1 MEEQTPT
8 PEPSL
13 FQRMKHRLTPEGVP
27 ADDRG
32 RMRMV
37 MESLILHIHPAK
49 VETTS
54 MKWTYTWGL
63 GGLSALLMA
72 ILGGTGIILIN
83 NYTPAAPQ
91 AYLDILE
98 INSNVWFGELIRNL
112 HHWSANLLIVVTV
125 LHLIRV
131 FVTGA
136 YRPPREL
143 NWLIG
148 VAMLL
153 LVIGANFTGYLL
165 PWDQLAYWAITVGTS
180 IISYVPLVGQ
190 WLSQLI
196 LGGPEVGANTLL
208 NFYSMHIS
216 FIPLAIFGLMSYHF
230 WRVRKDGGLT
240 IPKSSK
246 QIEDPKPE
254 RVTTI
259 PNLTN
264 REMIFALAWTAALLL
279 FSMLVPAPLEGIA
292 NPALSPNPA
301 KAPWYFMGLQELL
314 LHFHPLV
321 GAIII
326 PSLAIAGIFL
336 LPFFDLN
343 LKSYAVRSK
352 FIDRVDEHTAQI
364 MLDRLHASTAANPIA
379 EFRVLGGAM
388 ARVSP
393 EATAFAHR
401 SSRVMAS
408 FIVQYEDREEAG
420 IHNTWVSDSLA
431 ALDQGTGAVY
441 VNFVADEGQARLH
454 DAYPAATWE
463 RLAAIKAKYD
473 PTNLFRRNH
482 NIKPII
488 G

>member
-1 MEEQTPT
+1 MEEQTPQT
-8 PEPSL
+8 EPSI
-13 FQRMKHRLTPEGVP
+13 FERMRNRLTPDGVP
-27 ADDRG
+27 SDDRG

-37 MESLILHIHPAK
+37 VDSLILHIHPAK
-49 VETTS
+49 VEVTS

-63 GGLSALLMA
+63 GGLSGLLMT
-72 ILGGTGIILIN
+72 ILGLTGMVLLN
-83 NYTPAAPQ
+83 NYTPATPQ

-112 HHWSANLLIVVTV
+112 HHWSANLLIVVAV

-131 FVTGA
+131 FVTGS

-148 VAMLL
+148 VVMLL
-153 LVIGANFTGYLL
+153 LVLGANFTGYLL

-180 IISYVPLVGQ
+180 IISYVPLIGQ
-190 WLSQLI
+190 WLSQLV

-240 IPKSSK
+240 MPRSSK
-246 QIEDPKPE
+246 QTEAPKPE

-259 PNLTN
+259 PHLVN
-264 REMIFALAWTAALLL
+264 REMIFAIAWIAALLL

-321 GAIII
+321 GAIVL
-326 PSLAIAGIFL
+326 PSLAILGIFL
-336 LPFFDLN
+336 LPFFDIN
-343 LKSYAVRSK
+343 LKSVGVYFRSQRGRSLTLLAVGMAL
-352 FIDRVDEHTAQI
+352 VATPLWVLLDEYVLNWNAWLPAWD
-364 MLDRLHASTAANPIA
+364 MLISNGLIPLAVVLLPLIYLDDLIHKTFHADT
-379 EFRVLGGAM
+379 EERVLFIA
-388 ARVSP
+388 SFLF
-393 EATAFAHR
+393 TAF
-401 SSRVMAS
+401 
-408 FIVQYEDREEAG
+408 IVLTIIG
-420 IHNTWVSDSLA
+420 IYFRGPGMSL
-431 ALDQGTGAVY
+431 Y
-441 VNFVADEGQARLH
+441 FPWNM
-454 DAYPAATWE
+454 
-463 RLAAIKAKYD
+463 
-473 PTNLFRRNH
+473 
-482 NIKPII
+482 PII
-488 G
+488 TH

>member
-1 MEEQTPT
+1 MEERNTQ
-8 PEPSL
+8 PEPSI
-13 FQRMKHRLTPEGVP
+13 FERMRNRLAPEGVP
-27 ADDRG
+27 TDDRR

-37 MESLILHIHPAK
+37 MDSLVLHMHPAK
-49 VETTS
+49 VEISS

-63 GGLSALLMA
+63 GGLAALLMT
-72 ILGGTGIILIN
+72 ILGLTGIVLLN

-91 AYLDILE
+91 SYLDILE

-112 HHWSANLLIVVTV
+112 HHWSANLLIVVAV

-153 LVIGANFTGYLL
+153 LVLGANFTGYLL

-180 IISYVPLVGQ
+180 IVSYVPLIGQ
-190 WLSQLI
+190 WLGRLV

-246 QIEDPKPE
+246 QTEDSKPE

-259 PNLTN
+259 PHLVH
-264 REMIFALAWTAALLL
+264 REFIFALAWTAALLV
-279 FSMLVPAPLEGIA
+279 FAMLVPAPLEGIA
-292 NPALSPNPA
+292 DPGVSPNPA

-321 GAIII
+321 GAVIL
-326 PSLAIAGIFL
+326 PSLAIIGIFM

-343 LKSYAVRSK
+343 PKSVGVYFRSQRGRALTVLAVG
-352 FIDRVDEHTAQI
+352 IALIATPVWVLLDAYVLNWTAWLSTWNTLLSNGLI
-364 MLDRLHASTAANPIA
+364 PLAVVMLPIIFLDSWIHKSFQA
-379 EFRVLGGAM
+379 DTEERVLFIASF
-388 ARVSP
+388 VF
-393 EATAFAHR
+393 TAF
-401 SSRVMAS
+401 
-408 FIVQYEDREEAG
+408 IVLTVIG
-420 IHNTWVSDSLA
+420 IFFRGPGMSLY
-431 ALDQGTGAVY
+431 LPW
-441 VNFVADEGQARLH
+441 NM
-454 DAYPAATWE
+454 
-463 RLAAIKAKYD
+463 
-473 PTNLFRRNH
+473 
-482 NIKPII
+482 PIVTH
-488 G
+488 

>member
-1 MEEQTPT
+1 MSEQI
-8 PEPSL
+8 PEPSI
-13 FQRMKHRLTPEGVP
+13 FKRMRKKLVPEGIP

-32 RMRMV
+32 RIRMV
-37 MESLILHIHPAK
+37 VDSLILHIHPSK
-49 VETTS
+49 VEVSTL
-54 MKWTYTWGL
+54 KWTYTWGL
-63 GGLSALLMA
+63 GGLSALLMTV
-72 ILGGTGIILIN
+72 LGLTGIILLN

-91 AYLDILE
+91 AYFDILE
-98 INSNVWFGELIRNL
+98 LNSNVWFGELIRNL

-165 PWDQLAYWAITVGTS
+165 PWDQLAFWAITVGTS
-180 IISYVPLVGQ
+180 IISYVPLIGN
-190 WLSQLI
+190 WLSRLI

-216 FIPLAIFGLMSYHF
+216 FIPLTIFGLMMYHF

-240 IPKSSK
+240 HPRSATQAEEEKG
-246 QIEDPKPE
+246 E

-259 PNLTN
+259 PNLVHK
-264 REMIFALAWTAALLL
+264 ELIFALAWTSALLL

-321 GAIII
+321 GAIVI
-326 PSLAIAGIFL
+326 PSFVIIGIFL

-343 LKSYAVRSK
+343 PASVGVYFRSARGRSLTLFSAGLALIATPAWVLLDEFVLKWTDWLPAW
-352 FIDRVDEHTAQI
+352 
-364 MLDRLHASTAANPIA
+364 N
-379 EFRVLGGAM
+379 
-388 ARVSP
+388 
-393 EATAFAHR
+393 
-401 SSRVMAS
+401 
-408 FIVQYEDREEAG
+408 
-420 IHNTWVSDSLA
+420 
-431 ALDQGTGAVY
+431 ALLSNG
-441 VNFVADEGQARLH
+441 LI
-454 DAYPAATWE
+454 P
-463 RLAAIKAKYD
+463 LAAILLPLILLDDWIAKRYKADTEERVLFIAAFLLIAFIVLTLIGIYFRG
-473 PTNLFRRNH
+473 PGMNLYLPWNM
-482 NIKPII
+482 PISH
-488 G
+488 

>member
-1 MEEQTPT
+1 MEEQTPQ

-13 FQRMKHRLTPEGVP
+13 FERMRKRLTPEGVP

-63 GGLSALLMA
+63 GGLSALLMT

-83 NYTPAAPQ
+83 NYTPVAPQ

-131 FVTGA
+131 FVTGT

-153 LVIGANFTGYLL
+153 LVLGANFTGYLL

-180 IISYVPLVGQ
+180 IISYVPLIGQ
-190 WLSQLI
+190 WLTQLV

-246 QIEDPKPE
+246 QTEDPKPE

-264 REMIFALAWTAALLL
+264 REMIFALSWTAALLL

-343 LKSYAVRSK
+343 LKSVGVYFRSQRGRALTVLAVGIALIATPIWVLLDEYLLNWTLWLPTWDTLISNGL
-352 FIDRVDEHTAQI
+352 IPLAVIALPLILLDDRIHKIFQADTE
-364 MLDRLHASTAANPIA
+364 
-379 EFRVLGGAM
+379 ERVLFIATFLF
-388 ARVSP
+388 
-393 EATAFAHR
+393 TAF
-401 SSRVMAS
+401 
-408 FIVQYEDREEAG
+408 IVLTLIG
-420 IHNTWVSDSLA
+420 IYFR
-431 ALDQGTGAVY
+431 GPGM
-441 VNFVADEGQARLH
+441 
-454 DAYPAATWE
+454 
-463 RLAAIKAKYD
+463 
-473 PTNLFRRNH
+473 NLYLPWNMPVVVH
-482 NIKPII
+482 
-488 G
+488 

>member
-1 MEEQTPT
+1 MEEKTPL
-8 PEPSL
+8 PEPSI
-13 FQRMKHRLTPEGVP
+13 FERMRNRLTPEGVP
-27 ADDRG
+27 SDDRG

-37 MESLILHIHPAK
+37 MDSLILHIHPAK
-49 VETTS
+49 VEVTS

-63 GGLSALLMA
+63 GGLSALLMMV
-72 ILGGTGIILIN
+72 LGLTGIVLLN

-112 HHWSANLLIVVTV
+112 HHWSANLLIVVAV

-131 FVTGA
+131 FATGS

-148 VAMLL
+148 VVMLL
-153 LVIGANFTGYLL
+153 LVLGANFTGYLL

-180 IISYVPLVGQ
+180 IISYVPFIGQ
-190 WLSQLI
+190 WLTQLV

-246 QIEDPKPE
+246 QTEDLKPE

-259 PNLTN
+259 PHLVR
-264 REMIFALAWTAALLL
+264 RELVFALGWFAVLLIFAM
-279 FSMLVPAPLEGIA
+279 FVPAPLEGIA
-292 NPALSPNPA
+292 NPDVSPNPA

-321 GAIII
+321 GAILL
-326 PSLAIAGIFL
+326 PSLAVLAIFL
-336 LPFFDLN
+336 LPFFDINLDSVGIYFRSRRGRSLTLLAMGLALVATPLWVLLDEFVLN
-343 LKSYAVRSK
+343 WSAWLPTWDTLLSNGLIPLAVI
-352 FIDRVDEHTAQI
+352 FIPLILLDEWTVKTF
-364 MLDRLHASTAANPIA
+364 HADT
-379 EFRVLGGAM
+379 EERVLFIATFLF
-388 ARVSP
+388 
-393 EATAFAHR
+393 TAF
-401 SSRVMAS
+401 V
-408 FIVQYEDREEAG
+408 VLTVVG
-420 IHNTWVSDSLA
+420 IFFRGPGMSLYWPWA
-431 ALDQGTGAVY
+431 M
-441 VNFVADEGQARLH
+441 
-454 DAYPAATWE
+454 PAA
-463 RLAAIKAKYD
+463 
-473 PTNLFRRNH
+473 H
-482 NIKPII
+482 
-488 G
+488 

>member
-1 MEEQTPT
+1 MTEQTPQPD
-8 PEPSL
+8 PEPSML
-13 FQRMKHRLTPEGVP
+13 DRMRGRLVPEGMP
-27 ADDRG
+27 TDDRG

-37 MESLILHIHPAK
+37 VDSLILHIHPTK
-49 VETTS
+49 VDSSTL
-54 MKWTYTWGL
+54 KWTYTWGL
-63 GGLSALLMA
+63 GGLAGLLMA
-72 ILGGTGIILIN
+72 ILGLTGAVLLN

-98 INSNVWFGELIRNL
+98 LNSNVWFGELIRNL
-112 HHWSANLLIVVTV
+112 HHWSANLLIVVAV

-153 LVIGANFTGYLL
+153 LVLGANFTGYLL

-180 IISYVPLVGQ
+180 IISYVPVIGQ
-190 WLSQLI
+190 WLSILV

-216 FIPLAIFGLMSYHF
+216 FIPLLIFGLMSYHF

-240 IPKSSK
+240 LPKAVDRA
-246 QIEDPKPE
+246 EAPKPE

-259 PNLTN
+259 PHLVR
-264 REMIFALAWTAALLL
+264 RELIFAIAWIAALLV

-292 NPALSPNPA
+292 NPDVSPNPA

-321 GAIII
+321 GAIVL
-326 PSLAIAGIFL
+326 PGLAIIGIFL
-336 LPFFDLN
+336 LPFFDINLASVGVYFRSQRGRSLTLLGMGFALIATPTWVVLDEYILN
-343 LKSYAVRSK
+343 WNAWLPTWDMLISNGLIPLA
-352 FIDRVDEHTAQI
+352 IILLPLILLDEWMHKTFQA
-364 MLDRLHASTAANPIA
+364 DT
-379 EFRVLGGAM
+379 EERVLFIA
-388 ARVSP
+388 AFLF
-393 EATAFAHR
+393 TAF
-401 SSRVMAS
+401 
-408 FIVQYEDREEAG
+408 IVLTIIG
-420 IHNTWVSDSLA
+420 IFFRGPGMSL
-431 ALDQGTGAVY
+431 Y
-441 VNFVADEGQARLH
+441 WPWNM
-454 DAYPAATWE
+454 PAA
-463 RLAAIKAKYD
+463 
-473 PTNLFRRNH
+473 H
-482 NIKPII
+482 

>member
-1 MEEQTPT
+1 MTEQTSQSN
-8 PEPSL
+8 PEPTSML
-13 FQRMKHRLTPEGVP
+13 DRMRERLIPEGVP
-27 ADDRG
+27 SDDRG

-37 MESLILHIHPAK
+37 MDSLILHIHPSK
-49 VETTS
+49 VDASTL
-54 MKWTYTWGL
+54 KWTYTWGL
-63 GGLSALLMA
+63 GGLAGLLMT
-72 ILGGTGIILIN
+72 ILGLTGMVLLN

-98 INSNVWFGELIRNL
+98 LKTNVWFGDLIRNI
-112 HHWSANLLIVVTV
+112 HHWSANLLIIVAT

-153 LVIGANFTGYLL
+153 LTLGANFTGYLL

-180 IISYVPLVGQ
+180 IISYVPLIGN
-190 WLSQLI
+190 WLSRLI

-240 IPKSSK
+240 LPKK
-246 QIEDPKPE
+246 VDATAEPKPE

-259 PNLTN
+259 PHLVR
-264 REMIFALAWTAALLL
+264 RELIFAIVWIAALLV

-292 NPALSPNPA
+292 NPDVSPNPA

-321 GAIII
+321 GAIIL
-326 PSLAIAGIFL
+326 PGLAIIGIFL
-336 LPFFDLN
+336 LPFFDIN
-343 LKSYAVRSK
+343 LASVGVYFRSRRGRALTVLAIG
-352 FIDRVDEHTAQI
+352 FALI
-364 MLDRLHASTAANPIA
+364 AA
-379 EFRVLGGAM
+379 
-388 ARVSP
+388 
-393 EATAFAHR
+393 
-401 SSRVMAS
+401 
-408 FIVQYEDREEAG
+408 
-420 IHNTWVSDSLA
+420 
-431 ALDQGTGAVY
+431 
-441 VNFVADEGQARLH
+441 
-454 DAYPAATWE
+454 
-463 RLAAIKAKYD
+463 
-473 PTNLFRRNH
+473 
-482 NIKPII
+482 
-488 G
+488 

>member
-1 MEEQTPT
+1 MEEQTPQT
-8 PEPSL
+8 EPSI
-13 FQRMKHRLTPEGVP
+13 FERMRNRLTPEGVP

-37 MESLILHIHPAK
+37 MESLILHIHPSK
-49 VETTS
+49 VEVTS

-63 GGLSALLMA
+63 GGLSGLLMT
-72 ILGGTGIILIN
+72 ILGLTGMVLLN

-98 INSNVWFGELIRNL
+98 INSNVWFGELIRNV
-112 HHWSANLLIVVTV
+112 HHWSANLLIVVAV

-131 FVTGA
+131 FATGS

-153 LVIGANFTGYLL
+153 LVLGANFTGYLL

-180 IISYVPLVGQ
+180 IISYVPLIGQ
-190 WLSQLI
+190 WLSQLV

-240 IPKSSK
+240 MPRSSK
-246 QIEDPKPE
+246 QTEAPKPE

-259 PNLTN
+259 PHLVN
-264 REMIFALAWTAALLL
+264 REMIFAIGWIAALLL

-321 GAIII
+321 GAIVL
-326 PSLAIAGIFL
+326 PSLAILGIFL
-336 LPFFDLN
+336 LPFFDINLN
-343 LKSYAVRSK
+343 SVGVYFRSQRGRSLTLLAIGMALVATPIWVLLDEYVLNWNTWLPTWDMLISNGLIPLAVVLLPLIYLND
-352 FIDRVDEHTAQI
+352 FIHKTF
-364 MLDRLHASTAANPIA
+364 HADT
-379 EFRVLGGAM
+379 EERVLFIA
-388 ARVSP
+388 AFLF
-393 EATAFAHR
+393 TAF
-401 SSRVMAS
+401 
-408 FIVQYEDREEAG
+408 IVL
-420 IHNTWVSDSLA
+420 T
-431 ALDQGTGAVY
+431 
-441 VNFVADEGQARLH
+441 
-454 DAYPAATWE
+454 
-463 RLAAIKAKYD
+463 
-473 PTNLFRRNH
+473 
-482 NIKPII
+482 II
-488 G
+488 GIFFRGPGMSLYLPWNMPTH